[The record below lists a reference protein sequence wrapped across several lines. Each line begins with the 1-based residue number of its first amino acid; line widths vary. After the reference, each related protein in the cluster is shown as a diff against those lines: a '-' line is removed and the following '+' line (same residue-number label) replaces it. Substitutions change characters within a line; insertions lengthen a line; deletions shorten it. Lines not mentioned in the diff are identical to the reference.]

1 MINVLRFTG
10 GALFGAALIGAAVS
24 LFHLANSPATIAAT
38 VSVAPT
44 TAELAASDKGPNTD
58 FDTAAAPPPAPDAA
72 PATDPVVEVARQ
84 RARATLDHFFIERDL
99 PGVTAAS
106 LLVTVEAP
114 DLAAGWEDVWM
125 GRCRETHPGRFTCIV
140 DDSPQSRR
148 LRLGDRHAFTRDAI
162 ADWKYTDA
170 NERIHGGYTIR
181 ATLPTM
187 AADARAEIIPRLAP
201 LPPG

>member
-1 MINVLRFTG
+1 
-10 GALFGAALIGAAVS
+10 
-24 LFHLANSPATIAAT
+24 
-38 VSVAPT
+38 
-44 TAELAASDKGPNTD
+44 
-58 FDTAAAPPPAPDAA
+58 
-72 PATDPVVEVARQ
+72 
-84 RARATLDHFFIERDL
+84 
-99 PGVTAAS
+99 
-106 LLVTVEAP
+106 
-114 DLAAGWEDVWM
+114 M

-170 NERIHGGYTIR
+170 DERIHGGYTIR